1 MVLGMHRGG
10 TSAIAR
16 GLAATGVC
24 LGSHLLAPGA
34 DNPTGFWEDL
44 DCLSINERLLG
55 HLGSA
60 YDAFGFDWSL
70 LGKSDPVID
79 DLKLSAVQVVRGRI
93 GEYPSTWGF
102 KDPRTSRLLP
112 FWRSVMDA
120 SKCEGRYVV
129 ALRNPLSVALSL
141 EKRNQIPIEKG
152 LWLWLHHMIPA
163 VLDSAGSPRLVV
175 DYDALID
182 QPVRQI
188 QRLASHIGLGR
199 AATSDASITEY
210 LDSFLSQGLRH
221 TKFSTSELAA
231 DGRIPKWVVDVFTIL
246 LRVAADEV
254 ELDSPEVVAKFNE
267 VKVLLTTF
275 ASAFSYAKTLEN
287 DKTSLYLSIAERDRQ
302 DVFRKREMEQHQS
315 QIADLEKTRFELDS
329 RNTLLCQTL
338 AESEKRIHH
347 LNISLAALQEKEV
360 SLRQR
365 LSQKEQQIRSL
376 DLIIS
381 DRDESIRALHQTV
394 TERDKRLLAISD
406 AVSTRDLEIVK
417 LHGAW
422 SERNNLIASLT
433 QARAA
438 QDARVEALN
447 NLSSDLARQIANL
460 RQTEAERYAQV
471 ESLNSILTDR
481 QKQIAALRLAV
492 AALKKS
498 MSWRVTAPLRSLYD
512 VLKKAPGLSR
522 HRVSQLPRRSAPA
535 LDPGSNPASLTHS
548 PRLPNGVNSFHGT
561 SDTGT
566 NDFVADSPAPEG
578 FLPSVRLIAFYL
590 PQFHPIPENDA
601 WWGKGFTEWKNVSA
615 AQTQFR
621 GHYQPHLP
629 GELGFYDLR
638 TKEIQR
644 RQVAL
649 AKQYGI
655 GAFCFYFYWFNGKR
669 LLELPVQEYR
679 NDPMLDLPF
688 CLCWANENW
697 TRRWDGLDQEVL
709 ISQNY
714 SPEDDLA
721 FISHIADYMRDRR
734 YLRVNGR
741 PVLLVYRPSLLP
753 DAKATARRW
762 REWCSQH
769 GLGELYLVY
778 PQSFETCDPIEYG
791 FDAAT
796 EFPPNLSDPP
806 VITNSVEA
814 LNPNFGGIVYDWR
827 VFVQRS
833 RQYSTPHYK
842 LFRGICPS
850 WDNESRH
857 RGRGTIFMHS
867 SPEGYQEWLENAV
880 ADTRTRL
887 QGDERLIFVNAWNE
901 WAEGAHLE
909 PDRRYGY
916 AWLRATR
923 AALPAPRS
931 SGTAVRGR
939 VVVVTHDANPH
950 GGQYIA
956 LAIVRELVRSL
967 HFEVAIVCLG
977 DGPLKSEFAKYG
989 PFHDLSGV
997 DPEGPHAARL
1007 ASALFQS
1014 GFKHAIVNTTVSGLF
1029 LASLKQAG
1037 LSCIALVHELR
1048 GLILSYKLEK
1058 HARALAQHAE
1068 RIVFPALEVK
1078 QAFSEFAAVS
1088 EDKAVIRSQGL
1099 VKRNR
1104 HVHGSFDVAR
1114 RVLRDELALPA
1125 DAFVI
1130 LGVGYADLRK
1140 GVDLFVEVAAETV
1153 NVNPKAHFV
1162 WVGHTSP
1169 DEQRRLEAIQK
1180 ENPRLFG
1187 HLHFI
1192 GRRDDT
1198 DLYFAG
1204 ADVFALTSRE
1214 DPFPCVVLEAMDV
1227 GLPIVA
1233 FAGSG
1238 GSNALI
1244 ARGLGQNVPMGNTT
1258 AFAESIQCFLLD
1270 SVARKR
1276 IADLAQELIAQDFS
1290 FRHYV
1295 FDLLGL
1301 AGINLHKVSV
1311 IVPNYNYERYLKA
1324 RIESI
1329 LEQTYP
1335 IYELIL
1341 LDDASRDNSVAVARD
1356 LLARTNIDYRIVANS
1371 SNSGSVSLQWKRGL
1385 ELARGD
1391 VVWIAEADDLS
1402 HADFLST
1409 VLRGLDDPEVVLSYC
1424 ESMQIDQDGYVLASN
1439 YQDYV
1444 ADLGRE
1450 RWQRNFVN
1458 DGTDEI
1464 SRFLAIKNTIPNV
1477 SAVLMRRKELLQVM
1491 AEQFD
1496 NIRSYRVAGDWMTY
1510 LHLLSGRRLA
1520 YAPLALNMHRR
1531 HDQGVAIGSLHE
1543 SHFSE
1548 IREIQEWVASR
1559 YNLEPKVRLK
1569 ALQYLEVLVEHFG
1582 FHGVSETATTT

>member
-1 MVLGMHRGG
+1 MSPPKRQVVMVLGMHRGG

-16 GLAATGVC
+16 GLAATGVS
-24 LGSHLLAPGA
+24 LGNHLLAPGA

-55 HLGSA
+55 HLGTA
-60 YDAFGFDWSL
+60 YDAFGFGWSL
-70 LGKSDPVID
+70 LGKPDPVID
-79 DLKLSAVQVVRGRI
+79 DLKLSAVQVVRSRLQ
-93 GEYPSTWGF
+93 EYPSTWGF
-102 KDPRTSRLLP
+102 KDPRTSRLLN
-112 FWRSVMDA
+112 FWRSVMAA
-120 SKCEGRYVV
+120 SKCEARYVI

-163 VLDSAGSPRLVV
+163 VLDSAGSTRVVV

-188 QRLASHIGLGR
+188 QRLASHMGLGR
-199 AATSDASITEY
+199 AATSDASIAEY
-210 LDSFLSQGLRH
+210 LDSFLSHGLRH

-231 DGRIPKWVVDVFTIL
+231 DGRIPKWVVDVFTLL
-246 LRVAADEV
+246 LRAAADEV
-254 ELDSPEVVAKFNE
+254 ELDSPEVVARFNE
-267 VKVLLTTF
+267 VNELLTTF
-275 ASAFSYAKTLEN
+275 TSVFSYAKTLEN
-287 DKTSLYLSIAERDRQ
+287 DKTGLYLSIAERDR
-302 DVFRKREMEQHQS
+302 RLTEREERVASLQRAAVDAEAQKN
-315 QIADLEKTRFELDS
+315 ALN
-329 RNTLLCQTL
+329 NTV
-338 AESEKRIHH
+338 AESDKRIHH
-347 LNISLAALQEKEV
+347 LNISLVELQEKEV
-360 SLRQR
+360 SLQRR
-365 LSQKEQQIRSL
+365 LSEKEQRITSL
-376 DLIIS
+376 NLIVS

-394 TERDKRLLAISD
+394 TERDKRLTAMSD
-406 AVSTRDLEIVK
+406 AVSSRDLEIVK
-417 LHGAW
+417 LHNACW
-422 SERNNLIASLT
+422 EHNNLIASLA
-433 QARAA
+433 QVRAA

-447 NLSSDLARQIANL
+447 NLSSDLARQIASL
-460 RQTEAERYAQV
+460 RETETERSAQV

-498 MSWRVTAPLRSLYD
+498 VSWRVTAPLRSLYD
-512 VLKKAPGLSR
+512 VLKKVPGISR
-522 HRVSQLPRRSAPA
+522 HRVSPLPPRVAPT
-535 LDPGSNPASLTHS
+535 LNEVSLTHS
-548 PRLPNGVNSFHGT
+548 TRVANGVNSFHGT
-561 SDTGT
+561 NDSGT

-578 FLPSVRLIAFYL
+578 FLPSVRLVAFYL
-590 PQFHPIPENDA
+590 PQFHPIPENDE

-615 AQTQFR
+615 AQPQFR

-638 TKEIQR
+638 TREIQR
-644 RQVAL
+644 RQVEL

-669 LLELPVQEYR
+669 LLELPVQDYR
-679 NDPMLDLPF
+679 NDAKLDLPF

-762 REWCSQH
+762 REWCRQN

-778 PQSFETCDPIEYG
+778 PQSFETCDPQEYG

-806 VITNSVEA
+806 IITSSAEA

-827 VFVQRS
+827 IFVQRS
-833 RQYSTPHYK
+833 RQYSTPGYK

-880 ADTRTRL
+880 ADTRARL
-887 QGDERLIFVNAWNE
+887 RGDERLIFVNAWNE

-916 AWLRATR
+916 AWLKATR
-923 AALPAPRS
+923 AALPAPGS
-931 SGTAVRGR
+931 SGTPVRGR

-956 LAIVRELVRSL
+956 LAIVRELVCSL

-977 DGPLKSEFAKYG
+977 DGPLKSEFAEYG
-989 PFHDLSGV
+989 SFHDLSGV
-997 DPEGPHAARL
+997 DPEGLHAARL
-1007 ASALFQS
+1007 ASDLFQR
-1014 GFKHAIVNTTVSGLF
+1014 GFRHAIVNTTVSGLF

-1048 GLILSYKLEK
+1048 ELILSYKLEK
-1058 HARALAQHAE
+1058 HASMLAQHAE

-1078 QAFSEFAAVS
+1078 QAFSEFAPVG
-1088 EDKAVIRSQGL
+1088 EDKAAIRPQGL

-1104 HVHGSFDVAR
+1104 HVHGSLDVAR
-1114 RVLRDELALPA
+1114 RVLREELALPA

-1140 GVDLFVEVAAETV
+1140 GVDLFVEVAATTL

-1162 WVGHTSP
+1162 WVGHSDP

-1180 ENPRLFG
+1180 ENPTLFS

-1244 ARGLGQNVPMGNTT
+1244 ARGLGENVAMGNTT
-1258 AFAESIQCFLLD
+1258 AFAESIQRFLSD

-1276 IADLAQELIAQDFS
+1276 IADLAQELIARDFS

-1295 FDLLGL
+1295 FDLLAL

-1311 IVPNYNYERYLKA
+1311 IVPNYNYERYLKT

-1329 LEQTYP
+1329 LDQTYP
-1335 IYELIL
+1335 IYELIV
-1341 LDDASRDNSVAVARD
+1341 LDDASRDNSLAVARD
-1356 LLARTNIDYRIVANS
+1356 LLSRTNIEYRIVTNS

-1385 ELARGD
+1385 ELVRGD

-1424 ESMQIDQDGYVLASN
+1424 ESMQIDQDGHILASN

-1464 SRFLAIKNTIPNV
+1464 TRFLAIKNTIPNV

-1491 AEQFD
+1491 TEQFD

-1510 LHLLSGRRLA
+1510 LHLLNGRRLA
-1520 YAPLALNMHRR
+1520 YVPLALNMHRR
-1531 HDQGVAIGSLHE
+1531 HDQGVAIGSFHE

-1559 YNLEPKVRLK
+1559 YDLEPKVRLK
-1569 ALQYLEVLVEHFG
+1569 ALQYLEALVEHFG